1 MATLQVRNNSY
12 RILFMHLGRR
22 YTFTLGEV
30 AQDEAEAKSAQV
42 DYLLMRLKQRLL
54 TVPDGTD
61 IVTFIQHDGKPP
73 QAANGMPI
81 NSRSSVTVL
90 QLKER
95 YLATHSN
102 GTIEANSL
110 DTCKLHLNHSCR
122 FLGDAFPLPELTL
135 AKLQEYVNKRAKDGV
150 APATIRK
157 ELATLRAAWNWGEPM
172 GLTSG
177 RFPNRGLRYP
187 KSDEKPPF
195 MTMAEIERQIAGGED
210 ADTLWEALYLTA
222 SESAEMLA
230 HVKQYAGHS
239 WIYPLFCFAA
249 HTGARRSE
257 IMRALVTDLDFTGN
271 TVLIRE
277 KKRRAASGRPA
288 AFR

>member
-1 MATLQVRNNSY
+1 MAILQVRNNSY

-30 AQDEAEAKSAQV
+30 AQFEAEAKSAQV

-54 TVPDGTD
+54 TVPDGIN

-73 QAANGMPI
+73 QAANGTPL
-81 NSRSSVTVL
+81 NPRSAVTVF

-95 YLATHSN
+95 YLATHGN

-110 DTCKLHLNHSCR
+110 DTCKLHLNHTCR
-122 FLGDAFPLPELTL
+122 FLGDAFPLPELTH
-135 AKLQEYVNKRAKDGV
+135 ARLQEYVNKRAKDGV

-172 GLTSG
+172 GLTLG

-210 ADTLWEALYLTA
+210 ADTLWEA
-222 SESAEMLA
+222 
-230 HVKQYAGHS
+230 
-239 WIYPLFCFAA
+239 
-249 HTGARRSE
+249 
-257 IMRALVTDLDFTGN
+257 FT
-271 TVLIRE
+271 
-277 KKRRAASGRPA
+277 
-288 AFR
+288 